1 MTPPEN
7 ASFAVPLKRL
17 PDVFRGQNGGK
28 KYIYIYQKRSMTLNF
43 LPMKLMKA
51 IYKACS
57 PAMKA
62 IAIKLLFNLTV
73 KLSCQGQM
81 QFICSFQSTYK
92 LCLCRHGQK
101 WILLIVQNFLHVQI
115 FLWPQHQEASSLN
128 QVRNFR
134 PSGLNRASSQMETK
148 TEVGSRNSLL
158 PSLFSVVSA
167 FHFDGHFTVVIIIA
181 LCNSR
186 PNFLKTMSH
195 MLFIFWCRTIH
206 SWSYRFCVVCFS

>member
-28 KYIYIYQKRSMTLNF
+28 NIYIYIYQKRSMTLNF

-115 FLWPQHQEASSLN
+115 FLWPQHQEANSFKFEPG
-128 QVRNFR
+128 QEFPAFR
-134 PSGLNRASSQMETK
+134 VKQSVQPDGNED
-148 TEVGSRNSLL
+148 GSRKSEFTSPVFILCRFSL
-158 PSLFSVVSA
+158 PF
-167 FHFDGHFTVVIIIA
+167 
-181 LCNSR
+181 
-186 PNFLKTMSH
+186 
-195 MLFIFWCRTIH
+195 
-206 SWSYRFCVVCFS
+206 

>member
-62 IAIKLLFNLTV
+62 IAIKLLFNLTI
-73 KLSCQGQM
+73 KLSCQGQK
-81 QFICSFQSTYK
+81 QFQSTYK
-92 LCLCRHGQK
+92 LCLCRLGQK
-101 WILLIVQNFLHVQI
+101 WILLIVQNFLHVQFFYGHSTKKQI
-115 FLWPQHQEASSLN
+115 ASSLN

-181 LCNSR
+181 LCNSC

-195 MLFIFWCRTIH
+195 MLFIFWCWTIH